1 MLQTMLQTIMFDIF
15 GYLGMAAII
24 IFLVFFIVYA
34 ICKLLDY
41 FLTLV
46 KATSTIFVY
55 TKNKKAID
63 RILKERKEVSNNAK
77 SK

>member
-1 MLQTMLQTIMFDIF
+1 MLQTIMFDIF

>member
-1 MLQTMLQTIMFDIF
+1 MLQTIQTIMFDIF

-24 IFLVFFIVYA
+24 ICLALFIVYA

-41 FLTLV
+41 LLTLV

-55 TKNKKAID
+55 AKNKKAID
-63 RILKERKEVSNNAK
+63 KILKERKEVSNK
-77 SK
+77 

>member
-1 MLQTMLQTIMFDIF
+1 MLQTIMFDIF

-24 IFLVFFIVYA
+24 IVLVFFVFYA